1 MACSCCVFLL
11 KLSSVLFSVVQT
23 GCCFDLCVCICID
36 SDWAVMEIVCDV
48 LSSGLCNAE
57 QCDAKLT
64 ERWSPSAASSL
75 SPPSPPLRY
84 AQCHTAT

>member
-57 QCDAKLT
+57 QYDAKL
-64 ERWSPSAASSL
+64 
-75 SPPSPPLRY
+75 
-84 AQCHTAT
+84 